1 MLGSYSIFV
10 NRYILVLTYHNQTL
24 FSEDGDGA
32 SWQTL
37 YTGGS
42 LKQENFFFKY
52 NWNTKIG
59 LGWLTNSVLR
69 LKTFNWL
76 WFLKVKKLRW
86 QSPHI
91 LLWLS
96 PYVPS
101 HPIFSYYFLVPKHT
115 KIILGRLPNSALRL
129 KISIQFNSPKY

>member
-1 MLGSYSIFV
+1 MYLGTNLSQPD
-10 NRYILVLTYHNQTL
+10 T

-42 LKQENFFFKY
+42 KY

-59 LGWLTNSVLR
+59 LGWLTNSILR
-69 LKTFNWL
+69 LKTFNLL
-76 WFLKVKKLRW
+76 WFLKVKKLRG

-91 LLWLS
+91 LLRLG

-101 HPIFSYYFLVPKHT
+101 HPIFFP
-115 KIILGRLPNSALRL
+115 
-129 KISIQFNSPKY
+129 